1 MNGWLITGAGGMLGR
16 ELRARLAAA
25 SVPALPLTHADLD
38 LTDTDAVAR
47 AVRRARPA
55 IVVNCAAW
63 TDADAAETR
72 EAEALRVNGDA
83 VRGLARACAASG
95 ARLLH
100 VSSDAVFPGRATN
113 PYDETARPA
122 PRTAYGRT
130 RLAGERAVL
139 EELPRTGTV
148 VRTAWLYGAYGPNF
162 IRSMAAR
169 AATGDATLAVAH
181 DQHGQPTWTRDVA
194 GRLLALGRL
203 PASQAAGIFH
213 ATCGG
218 RTTWYDLAREVF
230 RLCGADPDRVLPV
243 DGASLDTVAP
253 RPAWSVLGHDR
264 WEEAGLTPP
273 RHWREALAVAFRSV
287 TSDGPPARRRTAS
300 RRPLPSAAR
309 AATTS
314 RGPVRALSG

>member
-1 MNGWLITGAGGMLGR
+1 MNGWLITGAGGLLGR

-38 LTDTDAVAR
+38 LTDTEAVAR
-47 AVRRARPA
+47 AVRRTRPA
-55 IVVNCAAW
+55 VVVNCAAW
-63 TDADAAETR
+63 TDVDGAESHEAA
-72 EAEALRVNGDA
+72 ALRVNGDA
-83 VRGLARACAASG
+83 VRSLARACATTGS
-95 ARLLH
+95 RLLH
-100 VSSDAVFPGRATN
+100 VSSDYVFPGRSTM
-113 PYDETARPA
+113 PYDETARPG

-148 VRTAWLYGAYGPNF
+148 VRTAWLYGAHGRNV
-162 IRSMAAR
+162 IRTMAAQ
-169 AATGDATLAVAH
+169 AAAGDTTLAVAH
-181 DQHGQPTWTRDVA
+181 DQHGQPTWTKDVA

-230 RLCGADPDRVLPV
+230 RMCGADPDRVLPV
-243 DGASLDTVAP
+243 DSASFNRPAQ
-253 RPAWSVLGHDR
+253 RPAWSVLGHAR

-273 RHWREALAVAFRSV
+273 RHWRDALAVAFRSV
-287 TSDGPPARRRTAS
+287 TAEGPPARRRPDA
-300 RRPLPSAAR
+300 RRPVASAAR
-309 AATTS
+309 ST
-314 RGPVRALSG
+314 VRALSG

>member
-1 MNGWLITGAGGMLGR
+1 MNGWLITGAGGALGR

-38 LTDTDAVAR
+38 LTDTEAVAR
-47 AVRRARPA
+47 AVRRTRPA
-55 IVVNCAAW
+55 VVVNCAAW
-63 TDADAAETR
+63 TDVDAAELH
-72 EAEALRVNGDA
+72 EAQALRVNGEA
-83 VRGLARACAASG
+83 VRGLARACAATG

-100 VSSDAVFPGRATN
+100 VSSDQVFPGRASN

-148 VRTAWLYGAYGPNF
+148 VRTAWLYGAHGPNF
-162 IRSMAAR
+162 IRAMAAR
-169 AATGDATLAVAH
+169 ATTGGTLAVAH
-181 DQHGQPTWTRDVA
+181 DEHGQPTWTRDVA
-194 GRLLALGRL
+194 DRLLALGRL
-203 PASQAAGIFH
+203 PASPAAGIFH
-213 ATCGG
+213 ATSGG

-230 RLCGADPDRVLPV
+230 RLCGADPDLVLPV
-243 DGASLDTVAP
+243 DGASLATVAP

-273 RHWREALAVAFRSV
+273 RHWRDALAVAFRTV
-287 TSDGPPARRRTAS
+287 TADGPPARRRPT
-300 RRPLPSAAR
+300 RRPLPAAGRR
-309 AATTS
+309 ATGVT